1 MLVALLWHCSVRAWS
16 ERKPTDDS
24 SYFVHLDL
32 PRGGMC
38 SSARGGPIAPCRIG
52 RQRHAGQKCKK
63 GYKLV
68 KGKCKKVKKAAP
80 TATPTPTP
88 TATPTPTPLPTATQ
102 RTGYKFSGMELNWRN
117 DVCAL
122 PNCTCGFFFSLHR
135 VVSGQVCGNA
145 ATSSWVLTI
154 TDD

>member
-1 MLVALLWHCSVRAWS
+1 MTRRTSCILISLVVACALLLAAVPSRHVASGA
-16 ERKPTDDS
+16 
-24 SYFVHLDL
+24 
-32 PRGGMC
+32 
-38 SSARGGPIAPCRIG
+38 SATPAK
-52 RQRHAGQKCKK
+52 KCKK

-145 ATSSWVLTI
+145 ATGSWVLTI